1 MIAPGVFEILGFD
14 VLESETAALVELS
27 TEGGWEYSVA
37 DVESA
42 RISISYDPN
51 ELSFN
56 RASLEGLGFVNEIK
70 PGLLEAAFI
79 GSYDSDGALLGEFGF
94 SKVVSN
100 TTELEISLFEA
111 GGSIAYDYPV
121 GFIIE
126 I

>member
-1 MIAPGVFEILGFD
+1 MVK
-14 VLESETAALVELS
+14 LS
-27 TEGGWEYSVA
+27 TESGWEYSGEA
-37 DVESA
+37 VESA
-42 RISISYDPN
+42 RISISYNPN
-51 ELSFN
+51 ELSFYG
-56 RASLEGLGFVNEIK
+56 ASLEGLGLVNEIK

-94 SKVVSN
+94 SKVASN

-111 GGSIAYDYPV
+111 GGSIAHDYPV